1 MRPFKSRNRLVDLSG
16 QGKAPKG
23 TVVYVKDGN
32 VDKALRKLKKK
43 MQESGK
49 LMQLQKKAE
58 YIKPTT
64 LRKQK
69 ANQARKRWLKKLA
82 SDKLPEKLF

>member
-1 MRPFKSRNRLVDLSG
+1 MRYRNRNIALSG
-16 QGKAPKG
+16 SQGVTG
-23 TVVYVKDGN
+23 TTVFVKDGN

-43 MQESGK
+43 MQDDGK

-69 ANQARKRWLKKLA
+69 KAQARKRWLKKLA
-82 SDKLPEKLF
+82 SEKLPEKKY

>member
-1 MRPFKSRNRLVDLSG
+1 MRYRNRNIDLSG
-16 QGKAPKG
+16 SQGVTG
-23 TVVYVKDGN
+23 TTVFVKDGN

-43 MQESGK
+43 MQDDGK

-69 ANQARKRWLKKLA
+69 KAQSRKR
-82 SDKLPEKLF
+82 

>member
-1 MRPFKSRNRLVDLSG
+1 MRYRNRNIDLSG
-16 QGKAPKG
+16 SQGVTG
-23 TVVYVKDGN
+23 TTVFVKDGN

-43 MQESGK
+43 MQDGGK
-49 LMQLQKKAE
+49 LMQVQKKAE

-69 ANQARKRWLKKLA
+69 KDQARKRWLKKLA
-82 SDKLPEKLF
+82 SEKLPEKKY

>member
-1 MRPFKSRNRLVDLSG
+1 MNPYRNRIIDMSG
-16 QGKAPKG
+16 AEAPKG
-23 TVVYVKDGN
+23 TVVFVKDGN

-43 MQESGK
+43 MQEGGK
-49 LMQLQKKAE
+49 LLKLQEKAE

-64 LRKQK
+64 RRKQK

-82 SDKLPEKLF
+82 SERLPKKLF

>member
-1 MRPFKSRNRLVDLSG
+1 MRYRNRRVDLSDG
-16 QGKAPKG
+16 STKG
-23 TVVYVKDGN
+23 TTVFVKDGN

-43 MQESGK
+43 MQDGGK

-64 LRKQK
+64 ARKQK
-69 ANQARKRWLKKLA
+69 KAQARKRWLKKLA
-82 SDKLPEKLF
+82 SEKLPEKLF

>member
-1 MRPFKSRNRLVDLSG
+1 MRYRNRDIDLSG
-16 QGKAPKG
+16 SQGVTG
-23 TVVYVKDGN
+23 TTVFVKDGN

-43 MQESGK
+43 MQDDGK

-69 ANQARKRWLKKLA
+69 KAQARKRWLKKLA
-82 SDKLPEKLF
+82 SEKLPEKKY

>member
-1 MRPFKSRNRLVDLSG
+1 MRFKNRNIDLSG
-16 QGKAPKG
+16 AQGGPTG
-23 TVVYVKDGN
+23 TTVFVKDGN

-43 MQESGK
+43 MQDGGK

-64 LRKQK
+64 ARKQK
-69 ANQARKRWLKKLA
+69 KAQARKRWLKKLA
-82 SDKLPEKLF
+82 SDRLPEKLF

>member
-1 MRPFKSRNRLVDLSG
+1 MRYRNRNIDLSG
-16 QGKAPKG
+16 SQGVTG
-23 TVVYVKDGN
+23 TTVFVKDGN

-43 MQESGK
+43 MQDDGK

-69 ANQARKRWLKKLA
+69 KAQARKRWLKKLA
-82 SDKLPEKLF
+82 SEKLPEKKY